1 MFHPLQFEINIGEE
15 YVPINDANQ
24 YLFHSGKKYDNPVL
38 LYLHGGPG
46 SVESLFAHAF
56 QDILKEIFTIVH
68 WDQRGAGKTFIKN
81 RDKYPT
87 IDSMVKDLYEII
99 QYLKRK
105 YNKEKI
111 VLLGRSWGTVL
122 GSVFVKQ
129 YPEEITYFINV
140 APIISMLENE
150 RVAYKKMK
158 GLIKK
163 ANDKKSLK
171 KLEVIGD
178 YPGEKITFDNEFL
191 KKCMK
196 IRKLHGKYG
205 LAGKSDFPVFIT
217 AFKSPIFKLSDL
229 LALSKILKV
238 NRKIL
243 EYLQD
248 FNLMTELADYEV
260 PIYYILGEDDWQA
273 PYVIAQEYFTKIKAP
288 YKQLFLI
295 PNAGHRI
302 MLDQP
307 DLFFEVLS
315 QINIIEQ
322 NRDN

>member
-38 LYLHGGPG
+38 LYLHVGPG

-56 QDILKEIFTIVH
+56 QDRLEEIFTIVH

-129 YPEEITYFINV
+129 YPEV
-140 APIISMLENE
+140 MLHQLFQCL
-150 RVAYKKMK
+150 KMSV
-158 GLIKK
+158 L
-163 ANDKKSLK
+163 
-171 KLEVIGD
+171 
-178 YPGEKITFDNEFL
+178 P
-191 KKCMK
+191 
-196 IRKLHGKYG
+196 IRK
-205 LAGKSDFPVFIT
+205 
-217 AFKSPIFKLSDL
+217 
-229 LALSKILKV
+229 
-238 NRKIL
+238 
-243 EYLQD
+243 
-248 FNLMTELADYEV
+248 
-260 PIYYILGEDDWQA
+260 
-273 PYVIAQEYFTKIKAP
+273 
-288 YKQLFLI
+288 
-295 PNAGHRI
+295 
-302 MLDQP
+302 
-307 DLFFEVLS
+307 
-315 QINIIEQ
+315 
-322 NRDN
+322 

>member
-24 YLFHSGKKYDNPVL
+24 YLFHSGTKYDNPVL

-56 QDILKEIFTIVH
+56 QDRLEEIFTIVH

-105 YNKEKI
+105 YNKERI

-140 APIISMLENE
+140 APVISMLENE

-171 KLEVIGD
+171 NLKLLEI
-178 YPGEKITFDNEFL
+178 
-191 KKCMK
+191 
-196 IRKLHGKYG
+196 IRVK
-205 LAGKSDFPVFIT
+205 
-217 AFKSPIFKLSDL
+217 
-229 LALSKILKV
+229 
-238 NRKIL
+238 R
-243 EYLQD
+243 
-248 FNLMTELADYEV
+248 
-260 PIYYILGEDDWQA
+260 
-273 PYVIAQEYFTKIKAP
+273 
-288 YKQLFLI
+288 
-295 PNAGHRI
+295 
-302 MLDQP
+302 
-307 DLFFEVLS
+307 
-315 QINIIEQ
+315 
-322 NRDN
+322 